1 MARLSF
7 EDIAGGMKS
16 TLAPP
21 GNAEI
26 IPEVA
31 PAGGGGGFDLARANV
46 WMDDLF
52 SFLQKIDQA
61 VGMFLPLVKRQ
72 GAQGQAPHPAQLLEV
87 LPQDGPLDRPA
98 ADAAPAPAALSN
110 GGNDMVKNNG
120 TAKAAAQSQPAP
132 QPSEEQIQ
140 KLMARIIEKEGD
152 IPLSQL
158 LRGIQN
164 KEPWLIKHVLG
175 MMSET

>member
-1 MARLSF
+1 MSRVSF
-7 EDIAGGMKS
+7 EDIVGGMKS
-16 TLAPP
+16 TPAPP

-26 IPEVA
+26 IPEAA
-31 PAGGGGGFDLARANV
+31 PAGGGGGFDLAKANL

-72 GAQGQAPHPAQLLEV
+72 GGQDQALNPAQLLEV
-87 LPQDGPLDRPA
+87 LPQGGPLDRPA
-98 ADAAPAPAALSN
+98 ADAAPAPAASNN
-110 GGNDMVKNNG
+110 GGNDMARKNG
-120 TAKAAAQSQPAP
+120 ARP
-132 QPSEEQIQ
+132 QPEAIAQPTEAQIQ

-158 LRGIQN
+158 LKGIQN

-175 MMSET
+175 MMNE

>member
-1 MARLSF
+1 MKLSF
-7 EDIAGGMKS
+7 EDIVGGIKS
-16 TLAPP
+16 TPAPP

-31 PAGGGGGFDLARANV
+31 PAGGGGGFDLAKANL

-72 GAQGQAPHPAQLLEV
+72 GGQGQALNPAQLLEV
-87 LPQDGPLDRPA
+87 LPQGGPLDRPA
-98 ADAAPAPAALSN
+98 ADAAPAPAALNN
-110 GGNDMVKNNG
+110 GGNDMARKNG
-120 TAKAAAQSQPAP
+120 ARP
-132 QPSEEQIQ
+132 QPEAIAQPTEAQIQ

-158 LRGIQN
+158 LKGIQN
-164 KEPWLIKHVLG
+164 KEPWLIKLVLG
-175 MMSET
+175 MMSEA

>member
-7 EDIAGGMKS
+7 EDIAGGIKS

-26 IPEVA
+26 IPET
-31 PAGGGGGFDLARANV
+31 PAAGGGGFDLARANV

-72 GAQGQAPHPAQLLEV
+72 GQPLNPAQLLEV
-87 LPQDGPLDRPA
+87 LPQGGPLDRPA
-98 ADAAPAPAALSN
+98 ADAAPASAALNN
-110 GGNDMVKNNG
+110 GGNDM
-120 TAKAAAQSQPAP
+120 AKKEQATPQPQGAA

-158 LRGIQN
+158 LKGIRD